1 MTPRSLENMMA
12 HPKLRI
18 NGRTALVDNEKGI
31 KDTEM
36 WAS

>member
-1 MTPRSLENMMA
+1 MV
-12 HPKLRI
+12 HPKLSR
-18 NGRTALVDNEKGI
+18 NGRTALVDNEEEI